1 MPSVY
6 STDLVAAVIVRVVSV
21 VTIEAKGDSD
31 DSEPLFV
38 MTMAVVMMAAPLPR
52 STTKLLAS
60 GPRATSVPL
69 AAAVAAY

>member
-21 VTIEAKGDSD
+21 VIIEAEGDSD

-38 MTMAVVMMAAPLPR
+38 MTMAVVMMAATLPP
-52 STTKLLAS
+52 STTKLLAF

-69 AAAVAAY
+69 AAAAY

>member
-38 MTMAVVMMAAPLPR
+38 MTMAVVMMAATLPR
-52 STTKLLAS
+52 STTKLWAS